1 MPNFQQHA
9 MLDVAANVRAYLKF
23 EVGITRGDVPDGAG
37 GGGPTDA
44 LHEQLAAKNQEI
56 SRLRVRL
63 AAGDSDTATG
73 GIATGHFIWIFGVAR
88 TGSSWLGAMMGD
100 LDDHATWYEPY
111 VGDVFGYAYYMRAG
125 EQQRGRE
132 DYILGDPYR
141 EAWIR
146 SLRTFVLDGAG
157 ARFPEL
163 GEKGYLVVKEPN
175 GSVGAPLLVEAM
187 PESRVILLVRDPRD
201 VVASLLAAQREGS
214 WGAGEDAL
222 ADTAPDEFVQQR
234 AMMYNASFGKAWE
247 AYREHKGRKITT
259 RYEDL
264 RYDALGELEN
274 IYSALGVPIGDRQ
287 LRVVVEKHAWENIPE
302 RQKGPNK
309 PRRKAR
315 PGGWQEDLTPEQ
327 ARMVE
332 EITTPILNEFYP
344 GWERATTTPSD

>member
-1 MPNFQQHA
+1 MPYLQQSA
-9 MLDVAANVRAYLKF
+9 VLDVTGDVRAYLRF
-23 EVGITRGDVPDGAG
+23 EVGIVRGEVPGRPRD
-37 GGGPTDA
+37 
-44 LHEQLAAKNQEI
+44 LLREQLASRDREI
-56 SRLRVRL
+56 SRLRTRL
-63 AAGDSDTATG
+63 AQGGSDATG
-73 GIATGHFIWIFGVAR
+73 GGIPPGHFIWVFGVAR

-100 LDDHATWYEPY
+100 LEDHATWYEPY

-125 EQQRGRE
+125 EQQRMRE

-146 SLRTFVLDGAG
+146 SLRTFVLEGAG

-163 GEKGYLVVKEPN
+163 DENGYLVVKEPN
-175 GSVGAPLLVEAM
+175 GSVGAPLLVEAL

-201 VVASLLAAQREGS
+201 VVASLLAAQRGGS

-222 ADTAPDEFVQQR
+222 ADTDPDEFVRQR
-234 AMMYNASFGKAWE
+234 ARMYDASFGKAWVAYE
-247 AYREHKGRKITT
+247 AHDGRKVAI

-264 RYDALGELEN
+264 RYDALGELQK
-274 IYSALGVPIGDRQ
+274 IYSSLAIPIEEEQ
-287 LRVVVEKHAWENIPE
+287 LRRVVEKHAWENIPE

-315 PGGWQEDLTPEQ
+315 PGGWREDLTPEQ

-332 EITTPILNEFYP
+332 EITTPVMNEFYP
-344 GWERATTTPSD
+344 GWDRGGAAPTD

>member
-73 GIATGHFIWIFGVAR
+73 GIAPGHFIWIFGVAR

-332 EITTPILNEFYP
+332 EITTPTMNEFYP
-344 GWERATTTPSD
+344 GWERAGATPTD